1 MRGWR
6 AIVHLRPMN
15 LQRLCLNLLPVNL
28 IFGVKSLYSDR
39 YDT

>member
-15 LQRLCLNLLPVNL
+15 LQRLYLNLLPGNL
-28 IFGVKSLYSDR
+28 IFEVRSLCLNR
-39 YDT
+39 YET